1 MYKIDP
7 KRNLIYVK
15 GCVPGNDG
23 EYVKVTDGRDV
34 GVSELP
40 FPTWLCI
47 EMVMRRYVPTGKEV
61 DEEIVAPAPAEDPHP
76 WY

>member
-15 GCVPGNDG
+15 GCIPGNDG
-23 EYVKVTDGRDV
+23 EYVKITDSRDV

-40 FPTWLCI
+40 FPT
-47 EMVMRRYVPTGKEV
+47 
-61 DEEIVAPAPAEDPHP
+61 
-76 WY
+76 

>member
-40 FPTWLCI
+40 VPTWLQ
-47 EMVMRRYVPTGKEV
+47 MGSVMRRYVPTGKEV